1 MIYGSGEELGLR
13 SMSTRFHSFWYC
25 ATCNTVTSSVTNNQ
39 GVTANVQM
47 SKPFQKVL
55 KFENDSVP
63 HLGGVLKWGH
73 DVDTLD
79 KNLVVRVVLTK

>member
-1 MIYGSGEELGLR
+1 MKRPNI
-13 SMSTRFHSFWYC
+13 F
-25 ATCNTVTSSVTNNQ
+25 VK
-39 GVTANVQM
+39 NVQM

-73 DVDTLD
+73 DVYILT

>member
-1 MIYGSGEELGLR
+1 MKRPNI
-13 SMSTRFHSFWYC
+13 F
-25 ATCNTVTSSVTNNQ
+25 VKSVHI
-39 GVTANVQM
+39 M
-47 SKPFQKVL
+47 PPFQKVL

-73 DVDTLD
+73 DVDTFD